1 MIKEDINVK
10 PLDFGDNIEAEDYL
24 KDIDTVIAGDII
36 YCDDITEKFVNF
48 LKKLKQK
55 ATRSVTVFVAM
66 EKRYVLYFYL
76 F

>member
-1 MIKEDINVK
+1 MIKENINVK
-10 PLDFGDNIEAEDYL
+10 PLDFGDNIETEDYL

-55 ATRSVTVFVAM
+55 ATRSVTVFVAII
-66 EKRYVLYFYL
+66 KTD
-76 F
+76 